1 MIHKLLFGEAPDLMV
16 KAQLQMQEGLHEDQ
30 AQ

>member
-16 KAQLQMQEGLHEDQ
+16 EAQLQMKEGLHEDQ